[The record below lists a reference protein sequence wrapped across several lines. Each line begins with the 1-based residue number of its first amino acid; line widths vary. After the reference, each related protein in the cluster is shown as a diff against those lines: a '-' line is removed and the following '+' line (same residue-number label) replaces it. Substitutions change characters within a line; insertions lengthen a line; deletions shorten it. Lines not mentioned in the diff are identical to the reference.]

1 MRETITIEKTNP
13 IFKSLS
19 WVLAA
24 RSEDPTRYFM
34 NGFFIENDGKD
45 QLWIATDGRRL
56 HLHRY
61 VDGAGCFPSGNTR
74 IDVFSKTLITF
85 TPDCDD
91 MGQFPNW
98 RRVVP
103 TIEDKVGTIKDK
115 DGKDIVI
122 NINKMSL
129 RGVDIA
135 PLGRLVVKLYALTDR
150 IINPFYLLPLAN
162 ARWGLY
168 GDNGA
173 AQRGRA
179 LEFHSGLGIAV
190 IKGQSDYEW
199 Q

>member
-19 WVLAA
+19 WVFAA
-24 RSEDPTRYFM
+24 RSEDPIRYFM
-34 NGFFIENDGKD
+34 RGFSIENDGKD

-61 VDGAGCFPSGNTR
+61 VDGAGCFPSGNAR
-74 IDVFSKTLITF
+74 IDVFSKTLIAF
-85 TPDCDD
+85 TSGCDD
-91 MGQFPNW
+91 MGQFPSW

-103 TIEDKVGTIKDK
+103 TIADEVGTIKDK

-122 NINKMSL
+122 NIGKMSL
-129 RGVDIA
+129 RGVGAA

-150 IINPFYLLPLAN
+150 IINPFYLLPLADAN
-162 ARWGLY
+162 WELY

-173 AQRGRA
+173 SQRKKA

-190 IKGQSDYEW
+190 IQGQSDYE
-199 Q
+199 